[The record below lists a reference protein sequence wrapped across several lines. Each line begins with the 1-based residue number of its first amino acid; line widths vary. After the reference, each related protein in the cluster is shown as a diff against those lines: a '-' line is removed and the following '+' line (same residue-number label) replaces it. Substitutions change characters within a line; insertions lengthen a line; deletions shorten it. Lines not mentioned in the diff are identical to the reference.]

1 MTEADGASDGSTSGS
16 GCLIIVS
23 TPIGNLGDLSPR
35 AVAVLGQS
43 DLVCCEDTR
52 RTRGLLTHAGIS
64 GRRLLSLHA
73 RNEAERLP
81 QVLDLLT
88 SGKTVAVVSDAGTP
102 TVSDPGARLVAA
114 AVAAGVTVTAV
125 PGPSAALAALVVS
138 GLPTARFCFE
148 GFLARRGSDRR
159 RRLEALATEERTT
172 VIHEA
177 PGRLAATLAD
187 LAGACGG
194 ERAVVV
200 ARELTKLHEEV
211 WRGTLAEG
219 AQAFAVREVRGE
231 VVVVL
236 AGAEPPPPADED
248 AVVEALRRHVEDGA
262 SWRDAALAVA
272 LELGV
277 SRRQVYDHSLIL
289 RRQGQDQK
297 SDVKDS
303 VGGHEILGPDEDQ

>member
-1 MTEADGASDGSTSGS
+1 MTSADGRSDEAGSGKAGVGTVGPGTSGV
-16 GCLIIVS
+16 GTGGVGILVIVA

-35 AVAVLGQS
+35 AVAVLGQA

-81 QVLDLLT
+81 EVLGVLAA
-88 SGKTVAVVSDAGTP
+88 GKTVAVVSDAGTP

-114 AVAAGVTVTAV
+114 AVAVGVTVTTV
-125 PGPSAALAALVVS
+125 PGPSAAVAALVVS

-172 VIHEA
+172 LIHEA

-187 LAGACGG
+187 LAAACGG
-194 ERAVVV
+194 
-200 ARELTKLHEEV
+200 
-211 WRGTLAEG
+211 
-219 AQAFAVREVRGE
+219 
-231 VVVVL
+231 
-236 AGAEPPPPADED
+236 
-248 AVVEALRRHVEDGA
+248 
-262 SWRDAALAVA
+262 S
-272 LELGV
+272 
-277 SRRQVYDHSLIL
+277 
-289 RRQGQDQK
+289 
-297 SDVKDS
+297 
-303 VGGHEILGPDEDQ
+303 GPWWWPGS